1 VQSFAGDLDDYQRMV
16 ADNANQA
23 TGSSKQSKKP
33 SSVEPAQSGGR
44 QGRQRQAQMR
54 QDKADRLKPLKKELQ
69 QLETTMQNHQAE
81 WALLEAKMLTPLSGA
96 EMAELGRTMKAK
108 QQQMAQAEERWLAL
122 SEELDAMGQ
131 QSPA

>member
-1 VQSFAGDLDDYQRMV
+1 
-16 ADNANQA
+16 
-23 TGSSKQSKKP
+23 
-33 SSVEPAQSGGR
+33 
-44 QGRQRQAQMR
+44 MR

-81 WALLEAKMLTPLSGA
+81 WALLEAKMLSNQTGA
-96 EMAELGRTMKAK
+96 EMAELGRQMKSK

-122 SEELDAMGQ
+122 SEELDALGQ